1 MQLSDFF
8 FNGLKQFEYQNQ
20 FHHEKTRKPVCYI
33 VVISKNSTKK
43 DFEEFFNQQCLQL
56 NQTIHSLENFKNR
69 SRMATI
75 LSTNPVC
82 GKYGSIFFLH
92 LFSTVIR
99 QFILKVEASCR
110 EDVSKLSIVHCYV
123 ELYTALFLI
132 PREERIILR
141 YNTKHA
147 EVIQVFVQ
155 FCRTFQLVSSFPGS

>member
-1 MQLSDFF
+1 MSIKTSFTMKKQESRCVILWWFPKIQQKRT
-8 FNGLKQFEYQNQ
+8 LK
-20 FHHEKTRKPVCYI
+20 
-33 VVISKNSTKK
+33 
-43 DFEEFFNQQCLQL
+43 
-56 NQTIHSLENFKNR
+56 NF
-69 SRMATI
+69 
-75 LSTNPVC
+75 STNNASSWIKRSTVC

-123 ELYTALFLI
+123 KLCTALFLI

-147 EVIQVFVQ
+147 EVIQVFVH
-155 FCRTFQLVSSFPGS
+155 FRRTFQLVSSFPGS